1 MLNIRIASLSEINQE
16 LAAGG
21 FPSGETDLVVAR
33 RALRNV
39 YEEMGWIAPPV
50 NVRIYWDV
58 ENREEE
64 CWAFQSRDERG
75 QIIDMDRLESINEND
90 LDGAICETIR
100 ILGLHLTSDMF
111 ATSEH
116 EGGYAVWESAPA
128 WMLGE

>member
-1 MLNIRIASLSEINQE
+1 MLNIKNASLAEINQE
-16 LAAGG
+16 LASGG
-21 FPSGETDLVVAR
+21 FPSSETDLVVAR

-50 NVRIYWDV
+50 SIRIYWDV

-75 QIIDMDRLESINEND
+75 QIIDMDRIEGLDPKNI
-90 LDGAICETIR
+90 DGAICETIH

-111 ATSEH
+111 ATSDDD
-116 EGGYAVWESAPA
+116 GGYAVWDSVPE